1 MKHQNVKNQIKITP
15 EELLALVFILCGEKG
30 KAPNEKTFKYT
41 TKLQK
46 LVFLALY
53 DQQIEDKNKT
63 DYIKSLQQE
72 FNFKPYHYGPYSQK
86 IQVLLDIKFKDT
98 ITYRKLPFT
107 FGDEYKYDENNLEK
121 FLNKETIKKLVQ
133 SDKDRFYRWL
143 GMIEY
148 FGKKDLPWLLE
159 YVYKNPEYQ
168 SFLTSSKIVSKYRSI

>member
-1 MKHQNVKNQIKITP
+1 MKQNLKSQINITP
-15 EELLALVFILCGEKG
+15 EELLALIFLLCGEKENNEG
-30 KAPNEKTFKYT
+30 KKTFKYT

-53 DQQIEDKNKT
+53 DQQIEDKNKK
-63 DYIKSLQQE
+63 DYIESLRQE

-86 IQVLLDIKFKDT
+86 IQILLDTIFKDK

-107 FGDEYKYDENNLEK
+107 FGDEYKYDENDLK
-121 FLNKETIKKLVQ
+121 DFLNKETIKDLVQ

-168 SFLTSSKIVSKYRSI
+168 LFLTNSKIISKYGLV